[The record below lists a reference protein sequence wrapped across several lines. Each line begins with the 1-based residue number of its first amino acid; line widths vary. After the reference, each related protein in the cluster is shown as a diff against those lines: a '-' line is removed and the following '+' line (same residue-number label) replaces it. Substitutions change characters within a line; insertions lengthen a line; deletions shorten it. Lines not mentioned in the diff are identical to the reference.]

1 MKKGPCA
8 CRGFSLPRVGETSSR
23 HSSKE
28 KRGNFNPLPPCEGRR
43 IGRRECFS
51 DRIISIHSPRVGET
65 VAYWRCVC
73 DCGFQSTPP
82 VWGETKPSVPKV
94 TIQSFQSTP
103 LVWGGDHRAEVFALV
118 AGISIHSPVWGGDQK
133 DSCPCT
139 VPAYINPLPP
149 CEGRRQGLQNR
160 NRLLH
165 FNPLPR
171 VRGDILRC
179 AC

>member
-118 AGISIHSPVWGGDQK
+118 AGISIHSPVWGETRPGRKNHGEHD
-133 DSCPCT
+133 DF
-139 VPAYINPLPP
+139 NPLPP
-149 CEGRRQGLQNR
+149 CGGRRVRGCRASHDLQD
-160 NRLLH
+160 
-165 FNPLPR
+165 FNPLPPC
-171 VRGDILRC
+171 RGRPRSG
-179 AC
+179 